1 MWRMDRDAARLLLE
15 SQHKFP
21 SDHRFHVIV
30 RAEELAITSDSAAIA
45 AHCRLESLGA
55 REERVPSSKGTYL
68 SLRLSLP
75 CENADAVLD
84 VYALLASLPGVI
96 RYF

>member
-1 MWRMDRDAARLLLE
+1 MHRDAARLLLE

-30 RAEELAITSDSAAIA
+30 RAEEHALTAVSAAIA
-45 AHCRLESLGA
+45 AHCNLENLGA
-55 REERVPSSKGTYL
+55 REARVPSSKGTYV

-75 CENADAVLD
+75 CDSADAVLD

>member
-1 MWRMDRDAARLLLE
+1 
-15 SQHKFP
+15 
-21 SDHRFHVIV
+21 
-30 RAEELAITSDSAAIA
+30 
-45 AHCRLESLGA
+45 
-55 REERVPSSKGTYL
+55 VPSSKGTYL